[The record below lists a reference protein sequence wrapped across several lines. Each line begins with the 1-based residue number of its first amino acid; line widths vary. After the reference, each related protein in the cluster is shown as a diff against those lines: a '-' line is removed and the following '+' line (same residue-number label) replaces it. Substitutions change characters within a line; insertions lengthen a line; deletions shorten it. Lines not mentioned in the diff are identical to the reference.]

1 VISISNPVREALV
14 AGQLSLGVGVRGLR
28 SGEIAP
34 IMKSAGFDWLFIDLE
49 HGPSSVETAF
59 SISVAALNAGIVPVV
74 RVPAGEMVL
83 AARCLDGG
91 ALGVFVSHVDTVADA
106 QAAVRALRFSP
117 LGNRSAGGSYPQ
129 LGFRGGS
136 AKDVIPA
143 LEEATMLMATLETE
157 KAVGN
162 AAAIAAVPGIDVL
175 TMGMNDL
182 SVDMGIPGQLG
193 HARIAAAVASVVEAA
208 RDAGKFVGF
217 GGVYDPELIKNY
229 VGLGMRMILCGN
241 DVGLLFAAAKERAN
255 FVRACASGG

>member
-1 VISISNPVREALV
+1 MMIANPVRTALE

-28 SGEIAP
+28 TGEIAP

-59 SISVAALNAGIVPVV
+59 TISVAAISAGIVPIV
-74 RVPAGEMVL
+74 RVPADDMIL

-91 ALGVFVSHVDTVADA
+91 ALGVFISHVETPADA
-106 QAAVRALRFSP
+106 QAAVEALRFPP
-117 LGNRSAGGSYPQ
+117 LGRRSAGGSYPQ

-136 AKDVIPA
+136 AKVVIPA
-143 LEEATMLMATLETE
+143 LEQATLLMATLETT
-157 KAVGN
+157 KAIDN

-193 HARIAAAVASVVEAA
+193 HERMAAAIASVVKAA
-208 RDAGKFVGF
+208 SGAGKFVGF
-217 GGVYDPELIKNY
+217 GGVYEPDLIRKY

-241 DVGLLFAAAKERAN
+241 DVGLLISAARERAD
-255 FVRACASGG
+255 FVRTCIA

>member
-1 VISISNPVREALV
+1 MTIVNPVKTALA

-28 SGEIAP
+28 TGEIAP

-59 SISVAALNAGIVPVV
+59 TISVAAIGAGIVPIV

-91 ALGVFVSHVDTVADA
+91 ALGVFISHVDTAADA
-106 QAAVRALRFSP
+106 QTAVEALRFPP
-117 LGNRSAGGSYPQ
+117 LGHRSAGGSYPQ

-136 AKDVIPA
+136 AKTVIPI
-143 LEEATMLMATLETE
+143 LEQATMLLATLETAR
-157 KAVGN
+157 AVEN

-182 SVDMGIPGQLG
+182 SVDLGIPGQLG
-193 HARIAAAVASVVEAA
+193 HERIADAIKSVVNAA
-208 RDAGKFVGF
+208 TNAGKFVGF
-217 GGVYDPELIKNY
+217 GGVYEPALIRKY
-229 VGLGMRMILCGN
+229 VGLGMRMILCGS
-241 DVGLLFAAAKERAN
+241 DIGLLFSAAQERAR
-255 FVRACASGG
+255 FVRDCIA

>member
-1 VISISNPVREALV
+1 VTTIANPVRTALA
-14 AGQLSLGVGVRGLR
+14 AGEISLGVGIRGLR

-59 SISVAALNAGIVPVV
+59 TLSVAAINAGIVPMV

-91 ALGVFVSHVDTVADA
+91 ALGVFVSHVDTAADA
-106 QAAVRALRFSP
+106 QAAVQALRFPP
-117 LGNRSAGGSYPQ
+117 LGHRSAGGNYPQ

-143 LEEATMLMATLETE
+143 LEQATMIMATLETA
-157 KAVGN
+157 KAVEN

-182 SVDMGIPGQLG
+182 SVDMDIPGELG
-193 HARIAAAVASVVEAA
+193 HDRIAAAVETVVRAASSV
-208 RDAGKFVGF
+208 GKFVGF
-217 GGVYDPELIKNY
+217 GGVYQPELIKKY

-241 DVGLLFAAAKERAN
+241 DVGLLFAAAQARAT
-255 FVRACASGG
+255 FVRNCMS

>member
-1 VISISNPVREALV
+1 LTAIANPVRTALA
-14 AGQLSLGVGVRGLR
+14 AGELSLGVGVRGLR

-59 SISVAALNAGIVPVV
+59 SISVAAINAGIVPMV

-91 ALGVFVSHVDTVADA
+91 ALGVFVSHVDTAADA
-106 QAAVRALRFSP
+106 REAVRALRFPP
-117 LGNRSAGGSYPQ
+117 LGHRSAGGNYPQ

-143 LEEATMLMATLETE
+143 LEQATMIMATLETA
-157 KAVGN
+157 KAIEN
-162 AAAIAAVPGIDVL
+162 AAEIAAVPGIDVL
-175 TMGMNDL
+175 TMGLNDL

-193 HARIAAAVASVVEAA
+193 HERIAAAVEAA
-208 RDAGKFVGF
+208 VGAAASAGKHAGF
-217 GGVYDPELIKNY
+217 GGVYQPELIRKY
-229 VGLGMRMILCGN
+229 VGLGMHMILCGN
-241 DVGLLFAAAKERAN
+241 DVGLLFAAAQERAN
-255 FVRACASGG
+255 FVRRCMS

>member
-1 VISISNPVREALV
+1 MLIANPVRTALA
-14 AGQLSLGVGVRGLR
+14 AGELSLGVGVRGLR

-59 SISVAALNAGIVPVV
+59 TLSVAAIGAGIVPMV

-91 ALGVFVSHVDTVADA
+91 ALGIFVSHVDTAADA
-106 QAAVRALRFSP
+106 QAAVEALRFPP
-117 LGNRSAGGSYPQ
+117 LGRRSAGGNYPQ

-136 AKDVIPA
+136 AKEVIPA
-143 LEEATMLMATLETE
+143 LEQATMIMATLETAT
-157 KAVGN
+157 AVDN
-162 AAAIAAVPGIDVL
+162 AATIAAVPGIDVL

-182 SVDMGIPGQLG
+182 SVDMGIPGELG
-193 HARIAAAVASVVEAA
+193 HERIAAAIEAVVKAASS
-208 RDAGKFVGF
+208 AGKFVGF
-217 GGVYDPELIKNY
+217 GGVYQPELIRKY

-241 DVGLLFAAAKERAN
+241 DVGLLFSAAQERAG
-255 FVRACASGG
+255 FVRRCRS